1 MSLNI
6 KDRETH
12 DLAAALAKRKGQSM
26 TRVIRDAL
34 RKELAESEREVA
46 VRERYDRIMQ
56 IARETSVLIGPE
68 GLPDINDLLYDPVTG
83 LPK

>member
-46 VRERYDRIMQ
+46 IRERYDRIMQ
-56 IARETSVLIGPE
+56 IARETSALIGPE
-68 GLPDINDLLYDPVTG
+68 GLPDVNDLLYDPVTG

>member
-34 RKELAESEREVA
+34 RSELERSDREVA
-46 VRERYDRIMQ
+46 VASLAADLLKIGKEC
-56 IARETSVLIGPE
+56 AEALGPE
-68 GLPDINDLLYDPVTG
+68 GRTIVLEDLLYDENG
-83 LPK
+83 MPK